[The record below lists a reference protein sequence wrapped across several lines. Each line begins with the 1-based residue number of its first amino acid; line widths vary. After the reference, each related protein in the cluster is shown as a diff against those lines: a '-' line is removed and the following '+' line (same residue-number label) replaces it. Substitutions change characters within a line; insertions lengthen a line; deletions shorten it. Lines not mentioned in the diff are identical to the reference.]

1 MDTIIQILARELGQ
15 KETYIQNVV
24 NLIDEGNTIPF
35 IARYRK
41 ELHGAMD
48 DTTLRTLADRLQ
60 YLRNLDKRRE
70 EVKGAIEAQGKLT
83 EELSAAIDSAA
94 TLAEVEDLYRPYK
107 QKRRTRATMAKEKGL
122 EPLADLLFAQAMDG
136 PVPEE
141 AAAGYVDPEK
151 GVETVEDALQG
162 ANDII
167 AERIS
172 DDADIRKLLREL
184 VWKKGYLVSAAAA
197 KERSDT
203 VYRLYYD
210 FRSPI
215 NRLQGHQILAINRG
229 EREDILKVSVEMDRE
244 AALIP
249 VRRRVLNPGTPAMA
263 FVRAAA
269 EDAYDRLIFPSVER
283 EMRNLLTEQ
292 ADEGAIKMF
301 GLNLK
306 PLLMQPPVKGFVTMG
321 LDPGYRNGCKVAVVD
336 GTGKVLDTAV
346 VYPTFNERKKQEA
359 IDVLS
364 KLIRKHGVAHIAI
377 GNGTASRET
386 EQMAVEMI
394 RKLGG
399 GVSYMIVNEAGASVY
414 SASKLAA
421 EEFPDYDVNL
431 RSAVSIARR
440 LQDPL
445 AELVKIDPKSIGV
458 GQYQHDMPQARLDET
473 LGGVVEDCVNAV
485 GVDLNT
491 ASAPL

>member
-41 ELHGAMD
+41 EFHGAMD
-48 DTTLRTLADRLQ
+48 DTTMRALADRLQ

-292 ADEGAIKMF
+292 ADEWAIKMF

-306 PLLMQPPVKGFVTMG
+306 PLLM
-321 LDPGYRNGCKVAVVD
+321 
-336 GTGKVLDTAV
+336 
-346 VYPTFNERKKQEA
+346 
-359 IDVLS
+359 
-364 KLIRKHGVAHIAI
+364 
-377 GNGTASRET
+377 
-386 EQMAVEMI
+386 
-394 RKLGG
+394 
-399 GVSYMIVNEAGASVY
+399 
-414 SASKLAA
+414 
-421 EEFPDYDVNL
+421 
-431 RSAVSIARR
+431 
-440 LQDPL
+440 
-445 AELVKIDPKSIGV
+445 
-458 GQYQHDMPQARLDET
+458 
-473 LGGVVEDCVNAV
+473 
-485 GVDLNT
+485 
-491 ASAPL
+491 